1 MSVQRR
7 VDTGPELAL
16 RRALHAFGLRYRVHT
31 APVPGLRR
39 KADLVFR
46 SARVAVFVDGC
57 FWHGCPEH
65 GRRQHLVNSW
75 YWPGKIA
82 RNRQRDEDTDRAL
95 GAAGWLVVRV
105 WEHEI
110 DAGQPALA
118 GLATRLAEVVKSR
131 RPG

>member
-57 FWHGCPEH
+57 FWHG
-65 GRRQHLVNSW
+65 
-75 YWPGKIA
+75 WPGKIA